1 MTSRRENHPI
11 AVATRLAIPVNR
23 RRTRTRIGPCVL
35 GLVAAMVLATAGAWR
50 FDPWPCDR
58 VDRPAVAHLVA
69 TRAVADARIA
79 GAGTWA
85 PAALHRAEDDL
96 RRAEEEVRRQEVRLR
111 PLRDFR
117 EARARLHDA
126 VRSGEAARD
135 EAVRAAGEAESAASE
150 AIHDATELVSQ
161 ADASAGIARL
171 KAGPRKELEHARQAL
186 AEARLHHREG
196 RFIRARERAEE
207 ASRLAQRVFEAVIA
221 RAGRYGEEWQREAW
235 RRMVAETVAWSA
247 QTGRPALV
255 VSKEGHEVTLYQA
268 GEPVRTFR
276 ADIGRELVTDK
287 WHAGDAATPEGRY
300 RIILKKGPRHTKYY
314 KALLLDYPN
323 EEDRVRFARL
333 KRRGLIPRRASP
345 GGLIEIHGHGGQG
358 RDWTDGC
365 VALSNADM
373 DVLFDLIPE
382 GTPVTIVG
390 GDGGPGPLSD
400 MVRALRRNLGR
411 AGEGGED
418 GPDQKNGGRP

>member
-1 MTSRRENHPI
+1 MG
-11 AVATRLAIPVNR
+11 L
-23 RRTRTRIGPCVL
+23 
-35 GLVAAMVLATAGAWR
+35 LVAVTAGAAAWL
-50 FDPWPCDR
+50 DPWPCDR
-58 VDRPAVAHLVA
+58 VDPPAVSHLAA
-69 TRAVADARIA
+69 TRAVADARSA

-85 PAALHRAEDDL
+85 PSTLRRAEDDL
-96 RRAEEEVRRQEVRLR
+96 RRAEEEVRRQEVRPR

-117 EARARLHDA
+117 QARARLHEA
-126 VRSGEAARD
+126 VRSGEAARG
-135 EAVRAAGEAESAASE
+135 EAVRAADEADSAASE
-150 AIHDATELVSQ
+150 AIHGATGLVYQ
-161 ADASAGIARL
+161 AERSAGIARL
-171 KAGPRKELEHARQAL
+171 KAGPRKELEAARQAL
-186 AEARLHHREG
+186 AEALLHHVEG
-196 RFIRARERAEE
+196 RYVRARERAED
-207 ASRLAQRVFEAVIA
+207 ASRLAQRVLEAVIA
-221 RAGRYGEEWQREAW
+221 RAGRYGDEGQREVW

-247 QTGRPALV
+247 QAGQPALV

-276 ADIGRELVTDK
+276 ADIGRELVADK

-300 RIILKKGPRHTKYY
+300 RIVLKKGPRDTKYY

-323 EEDRVRFARL
+323 EEDRVRFERL

-373 DVLFDLIPE
+373 DVLFDLVHE

-390 GDGGPGPLSD
+390 SDGGPGPLSD
-400 MVRALRRNLGR
+400 MVRTLRRTMEQAGG
-411 AGEGGED
+411 GEGRPAG
-418 GPDQKNGGRP
+418 QNGGRP